1 MQYKDLLQLMIDASS
16 EEENKAKGEAGG
28 EMAELPSESTAA
40 THGRRKLTDDE
51 IMANSFTFLLAGY
64 ETSAAALSYTSYLL
78 ALNPD
83 IQEKLQAE
91 IDKYFED
98 KPVSFTL
105 TKGITSCDLKFPA

>member
-1 MQYKDLLQLMIDASS
+1 MIDASI
-16 EEENKAKGEAGG
+16 EEGNEAKDEVGG
-28 EMAELPSESTAA
+28 EMMELPSECMAA
-40 THGRRKLTDDE
+40 HGRRKLTDDE
-51 IMANSFTFLLAGY
+51 IMANSLIFLVAGTD
-64 ETSAAALSYTSYLL
+64 TSASALSYISYLL

-105 TKGITSCDLKFPA
+105 IC

>member
-1 MQYKDLLQLMIDASS
+1 MIDASS
-16 EEENKAKGEAGG
+16 EDENKSKGEVGG

-40 THGRRKLTDDE
+40 HGRRKLRDDE
-51 IMANSFTFLLAGY
+51 IMANSLTFMLAGY

-78 ALNPD
+78 ALHPD

-98 KPVSFTL
+98 EPVSFIR
-105 TKGITSCDLKFPA
+105 KGLR

>member
-1 MQYKDLLQLMIDASS
+1 MIDASS
-16 EEENKAKGEAGG
+16 EEGNKAKGEVGG
-28 EMAELPSESTAA
+28 EMVELPSECTAA
-40 THGRRKLTDDE
+40 HGRRKLTDDE
-51 IMANSFTFLLAGY
+51 IMANSLIFLVAGTD
-64 ETSAAALSYTSYLL
+64 TSASALSYISYLL

-105 TKGITSCDLKFPA
+105 IC